1 MKNIPLFQKPFI
13 IVSRKIEI
21 INLRRGLREAIKMNK
36 RIIYIDETIFFG
48 RENKIEVRRS
58 RERILKVAFQDYLRL
73 ILAL

>member
-1 MKNIPLFQKPFI
+1 
-13 IVSRKIEI
+13 
-21 INLRRGLREAIKMNK
+21 MNK

-48 RENKIEVRRS
+48 RENKLEVGRS